1 MSPLRLPL
9 LLLVLL
15 APLGCG
21 EQVAPP
27 PATPTQAP
35 APTEFSRPY
44 PGHVPELWA
53 ERRATFLITDERTG
67 KPIEGAVITR
77 HVEMVMG
84 PEGWG
89 PEADRV
95 VTDAYGLASI
105 ELKEDDHELK
115 TRTDPQK
122 FDLRVSSHQSEERR
136 CAQDQ
141 AGSA

>member
-21 EQVAPP
+21 EQVASP
-27 PATPTQAP
+27 PATPTPATEA

-44 PGHVPELWA
+44 LGYVPELWA

-84 PEGWG
+84 PDGWG

-95 VTDAYGLASI
+95 VTDAVCVEPGSGSRSQASAWGS
-105 ELKEDDHELK
+105 
-115 TRTDPQK
+115 RTVVRAPGQP
-122 FDLRVSSHQSEERR
+122 RT
-136 CAQDQ
+136 
-141 AGSA
+141 GSVPR